1 MRTKLLPCLLII
13 VAVVTHAV
21 AQQRRVFEGATLIL
35 PSAKLRFTRAL
46 RLHRLFYEVG
56 RSRIYPTKQQ
66 FSTPPSGIP
75 AIGWTKTD
83 EMPDGRKITVSI
95 FLVDP
100 DAAAAW
106 SNWWTYLYGPDIL
119 VSPVWERGKRE

>member
-13 VAVVTHAV
+13 LAIAAHAV

-75 AIGWTKTD
+75 ANGWTKTD

-95 FLVDP
+95 TRDRDNFNITFKAQP
-100 DAAAAW
+100 DA
-106 SNWWTYLYGPDIL
+106 DISKWD
-119 VSPVWERGKRE
+119 SPLTQLHKS